1 MRYGFVDEAHRLVLA
16 QLDAAEVG
24 GGRLPVLCGL
34 DRDDVPA
41 PVRFPDPCEARAW
54 SAAAP
59 LLHLRSLLRLDPN
72 VAQGRLWL
80 APVLPPAI
88 RSLRVERIPL
98 LGGTVT
104 VAVDG
109 DRVEVSAL
117 PGGIEVLAEPRR
129 PLAAGA

>member
-1 MRYGFVDEAHRLVLA
+1 
-16 QLDAAEVG
+16 
-24 GGRLPVLCGL
+24 
-34 DRDDVPA
+34 
-41 PVRFPDPCEARAW
+41 VRFPDACAARAW

-88 RSLRVERIPL
+88 RSLRLERIPL

-109 DRVEVSAL
+109 DRVEVSDL
-117 PGGIEVLAEPRR
+117 PGGIELLAESRR